1 MDTRD
6 LILKVGTE
14 LLTEKGYN
22 AFSYADI
29 SERVNIKKASIHY
42 HFPTKTD
49 LGIAIVQ
56 SHIEYFEDLKKR
68 QSSLTEL
75 KKLQSLA
82 KYYIQLI
89 NEKKICLMGTFSTD
103 VHSIEPALKEKSIEF
118 CKIVVQY
125 TTDILEAGIRNNE
138 FKPIENPSTKAIEIL
153 SSFMGLAQMSR
164 IYSPDEATKTILGII
179 NQL

>member
-1 MDTRD
+1 MNTRD

-29 SERVNIKKASIHY
+29 SERVKIKKASIHY

-49 LGIAIVQ
+49 LGIAIVE
-56 SHIEYFEDLKKR
+56 SHIAYFEDLKER
-68 QSSLTEL
+68 QTNLTEF

-89 NEKKICLMGTFSTD
+89 NEKKICIMGTFSTD
-103 VHSIEPALKEKSIEF
+103 VNSIEPALKKKSIEF
-118 CKIVVQY
+118 CQIVIQY
-125 TTDILEAGIRNNE
+125 TADILEAGAHNNE
-138 FKPIENPSTKAIEIL
+138 FKPIEDFNNKAIEIL

-164 IYSPDEATKTILGII
+164 IYSQDQATKTIQGII